1 MLKSKKIILCKTKI
15 LGLVK
20 ALYELV
26 TPLQLMEWQQ

>member
-1 MLKSKKIILCKTKI
+1 MIKSKKIMLRTTKI

>member
-1 MLKSKKIILCKTKI
+1 MIKSKKMMLCTN